1 MAGLRLLARLIVVL
15 FLILFD
21 TFLLTPSR
29 NRARSQEIAA
39 SVQPILRLEK
49 PKYVLGEAI
58 RFWVGAEPRN
68 SAVIPQ
74 TLRKPCSLTITR
86 PDGTTET
93 QSVGWP
99 TDGMIDR
106 GWSGGWGFA
115 DEKVEAGS
123 YVLVLE
129 CANEKTKPLTL
140 SVEKNDIFGQ
150 IKAEFHFERSG
161 NVTMGTPV
169 PVTLTVQ
176 NNSQHMIRFPQRG
189 AMGEGVSLKVLRDNP
204 GFRSDFFYPW
214 EKLSNSPFSA
224 DTYTWK
230 VATVIPSIVLKPG
243 EHFEQQFLLAE
254 AYSFDQPGEYE
265 VTFATV
271 LPVLVGD
278 ESGPFS
284 ELCPIRLPVVA
295 KEQFTVSDA
304 R

>member
-1 MAGLRLLARLIVVL
+1 MAEPRLFARLIVVL
-15 FLILFD
+15 FLILFG

-29 NRARSQEIAA
+29 CRARSQEIGAG
-39 SVQPILRLEK
+39 VEPILRLEK

-68 SAVIPQ
+68 SPVIPQ
-74 TLRKPCSLTITR
+74 TLRKSCSLAITR

-93 QSVGWP
+93 QPVGWP
-99 TDGMIDR
+99 IDGMIDR
-106 GWSGGWGFA
+106 GWSGGWGFP

-123 YVLVLE
+123 YLLVLE
-129 CANEKTKPLTL
+129 CAGEKTKPLTL
-140 SVEKNDIFGQ
+140 SVEKNDIIDQ

-161 NVTMGTPV
+161 FVTMGTPV

-176 NNSQHMIRFPQRG
+176 NNSPQMIRFPQRG

-254 AYSFDQPGEYE
+254 AYSFDQPGKYE

-271 LPVLVGD
+271 LPVLVGN

-284 ELCPIRLPVVA
+284 ELCPIRLPVVD
-295 KEQFTVSDA
+295 KEKFTVSDA

>member
-1 MAGLRLLARLIVVL
+1 MAGPRLLATLIVVL
-15 FLILFD
+15 FLVLFG

-29 NRARSQEIAA
+29 NRALSQEIAA
-39 SVQPILRLEK
+39 GVEPVLRLEK

-74 TLRKPCSLTITR
+74 TLRKSCSLVITK

-93 QSVGWP
+93 QPVGWP

-123 YVLVLE
+123 YALVLE
-129 CANEKTKPLTL
+129 CAGEKTKPLTL
-140 SVEKNDIFGQ
+140 SVEKNDILGQ

-161 NVTMGTPV
+161 VVTMGTPV

-176 NNSQHMIRFPQRG
+176 NNSPQMIRFPQRG
-189 AMGEGVSLKVLRDNP
+189 AMGEGVTLKVLRDNP
-204 GFRSDFFYPW
+204 SFRSDFFYPW
-214 EKLSNSPFSA
+214 EKLTNSPFSA
-224 DTYTWK
+224 DTYTWR
-230 VATVIPSIVLKPG
+230 VADVIPSIVLRPG

-295 KEQFTVSDA
+295 KEKFTVSDT

>member
-1 MAGLRLLARLIVVL
+1 MAGPRLLTGLIVAVFLVL
-15 FLILFD
+15 FGN
-21 TFLLTPSR
+21 FLLTPSG
-29 NRARSQEIAA
+29 NRARSQEV
-39 SVQPILRLEK
+39 SVRVEPILRLEK

-58 RFWVGAEPRN
+58 RFWVGVEPRN

-74 TLRKPCSLTITR
+74 TLRKPCSLVITR

-93 QSVGWP
+93 QFVGWP
-99 TDGMIDR
+99 SDGMIDR

-115 DEKVEAGS
+115 DERVEAGS

-129 CANEKTKPLTL
+129 CAGEKTKPLTL
-140 SVEKNDIFGQ
+140 SVEKNEILGQ

-161 NVTMGTPV
+161 AITMGTPV

-176 NNSQHMIRFPQRG
+176 NNSAQMIQFPQRG

-204 GFRSDFFYPW
+204 VFRFDFFYPW

-224 DTYTWK
+224 NTYTWN
-230 VATVIPSIVLKPG
+230 VAAEIPSIVLRPG
-243 EHFEQQFLLAE
+243 EHFEEQFLLAD
-254 AYSFDQPGEYE
+254 AYSFDRPGKYE
-265 VTFATV
+265 VTFGTV
-271 LPVLVGD
+271 LAVLVGD
-278 ESGPFS
+278 ETGPFS

-295 KEQFTVSDA
+295 KEQFAVSDA